1 MSAAFDFSALS
12 PPFLRNLV
20 DSHIFPPIL
29 EWTDSTLN
37 RAEQLYTKNLAQVR
51 DTLKDSEK
59 QSSHV
64 RIRPCILIF
73 LPLKQHHRSMFGTR
87 WNHRRHQ
94 CLRMQFPLMIQG
106 SVPFFWCSLLI
117 IWVPVLTLLRS
128 SVDHDGL
135 NEGEDEM
142 WGIWR
147 LETKAPD
154 MIRMYNEISISI
166 VDIIYCHCRPSS
178 EVFARLP

>member
-1 MSAAFDFSALS
+1 MLAALVTQRMSCNSRISRPRQVMSAAFDFSALS

-106 SVPFFWCSLLI
+106 SVPFFWCFLLI
-117 IWVPVLTLLRS
+117 V
-128 SVDHDGL
+128 
-135 NEGEDEM
+135 
-142 WGIWR
+142 
-147 LETKAPD
+147 
-154 MIRMYNEISISI
+154 
-166 VDIIYCHCRPSS
+166 
-178 EVFARLP
+178 